1 MRALTFAF
9 HQTPRPLR
17 LSAPAHWRPWAVL
30 RRRSVDP
37 AGTQQEQQAQA
48 VQQGPPLQQQQEQ
61 EQQQEQQQRPGVVW
75 LVGTGP
81 GDPSLLT
88 LKAVRL
94 MQTADVVLY
103 DRLVSEDIL
112 GMVHP
117 GALLVYVGK
126 QRGFHTRSQ
135 EEIHEL
141 LGLFAG
147 QGASVLRLKGGDPYV
162 FGRGGEEVQYL
173 EQRGVTV
180 RAVPGITAA
189 SGISAELGIPLTHR
203 GLATS
208 VRFLTGHSREGG
220 EGELGATVAAAADPH
235 TTLVVYMGLGTLP
248 SLTAQLQASG
258 LDLGT
263 PAVAVER
270 GTTPEQ
276 RAVYAP
282 LGQLQARVAAAA
294 LASPT
299 LIVIGQVVSLAPGWR
314 RFRETGDS
322 LDAPG
327 AASCLP
333 EFDGGVLDG
342 SCAGWAREASQLARQ
357 LR

>member
-1 MRALTFAF
+1 MPLPLASPTYLSRL
-9 HQTPRPLR
+9 PRT
-17 LSAPAHWRPWAVL
+17 SSCPA
-30 RRRSVDP
+30 
-37 AGTQQEQQAQA
+37 
-48 VQQGPPLQQQQEQ
+48 
-61 EQQQEQQQRPGVVW
+61 
-75 LVGTGP
+75 
-81 GDPSLLT
+81 
-88 LKAVRL
+88 
-94 MQTADVVLY
+94 
-103 DRLVSEDIL
+103 
-112 GMVHP
+112 
-117 GALLVYVGK
+117 
-126 QRGFHTRSQ
+126 
-135 EEIHEL
+135 
-141 LGLFAG
+141 
-147 QGASVLRLKGGDPYV
+147 
-162 FGRGGEEVQYL
+162 
-173 EQRGVTV
+173 
-180 RAVPGITAA
+180 
-189 SGISAELGIPLTHR
+189 AELGIPLTHR